1 MSENSRPETND
12 NREIIAK
19 LEVLLFVSPG
29 PTSIS
34 QLASTLQ
41 LSEEETMNLLN
52 ELETHYK
59 KHHGIRLQCINNQ
72 YQLTSASDYSQL
84 VESFLGLE
92 VTSRLT
98 QPALEALA
106 IIAYNQPTTRPEVD
120 GIRGVN
126 SDGVMKSLLTKG
138 LIEELGRSEAPGR
151 PILYGVTSDF
161 LQYFG
166 LDTLQQLPPV
176 NMEEITKRLKENGS
190 DRRIL
195 KG

>member
-1 MSENSRPETND
+1 MSEN
-12 NREIIAK
+12 NRSEIQVNWDTIAK
-19 LEVLLFVSPG
+19 LEALLFVSPG
-29 PTSIS
+29 PTSIN
-34 QLASTLQ
+34 QLATSLQ
-41 LSEEETMNLLN
+41 ISEERTIYLLSELDD
-52 ELETHYK
+52 HYK
-59 KHHGIRLQCINNQ
+59 KQHGIRLQCINNK
-72 YQLTSASDYSQL
+72 YQLTSASENSQL

-126 SDGVMKSLLTKG
+126 SDGVIKSLLTKG

-151 PILYGVTSDF
+151 PILYGVTSEF
-161 LQYFG
+161 LQHFG
-166 LDTLQQLPPV
+166 LDSLQQLPPV
-176 NMEEITKRLKENGS
+176 NLEEITKHSKENGT

>member
-1 MSENSRPETND
+1 MSENNRSEIQVNWET
-12 NREIIAK
+12 IAK
-19 LEVLLFVSPG
+19 LEALLFVSPG
-29 PTSIS
+29 PTSIN
-34 QLASTLQ
+34 QLATSLQ
-41 LSEEETMNLLN
+41 ISEERTIYLLR
-52 ELETHYK
+52 ELDDHYK
-59 KHHGIRLQCINNQ
+59 KQHGIRLQCINNK
-72 YQLTSASDYSQL
+72 YQLTSASEYSQL

-126 SDGVMKSLLTKG
+126 SDGVIKSLLTKG

-151 PILYGVTSDF
+151 PILYGVTSEF
-161 LQYFG
+161 LQHFG
-166 LDTLQQLPPV
+166 LDSLQQLPPV
-176 NMEEITKRLKENGS
+176 NLEEITKHSKENGT

>member
-1 MSENSRPETND
+1 MSENYKVEYQSDWEN
-12 NREIIAK
+12 IAK
-19 LEVLLFVSPG
+19 LETLLFVSSG
-29 PTSIS
+29 LTSVS
-34 QLASTLQ
+34 QLASSLQ
-41 LSEEETMNLLN
+41 ISEEVTLFLLN
-52 ELETHYK
+52 DLDEHYK
-59 KHHGIRLQCINNQ
+59 KQHGIRLQCINNK
-72 YQLTSASDYSQL
+72 YQLTSASEYSQL

-126 SDGVMKSLLTKG
+126 SDGVIKSLLTKG

-151 PILYGVTSDF
+151 PILYGVTSEF
-161 LQYFG
+161 LQHFG
-166 LDTLQQLPPV
+166 LDSLQQLPPV
-176 NMEEITKRLKENGS
+176 NLEEIVKHSKENGT

>member
-1 MSENSRPETND
+1 MSEN
-12 NREIIAK
+12 NRSEIQVNWDTIAK
-19 LEVLLFVSPG
+19 LEALLFVSPG
-29 PTSIS
+29 PTSIN
-34 QLASTLQ
+34 QLATSLQ
-41 LSEEETMNLLN
+41 ISEERTIYLLE
-52 ELETHYK
+52 ELDDHYK
-59 KHHGIRLQCINNQ
+59 KQHGIRLQCINNR
-72 YQLTSASDYSQL
+72 YQLTSASEYSQL

-126 SDGVMKSLLTKG
+126 SDGVIKSLLTKG

-151 PILYGVTSDF
+151 PILYGVTSEF
-161 LQYFG
+161 LQHFG
-166 LDTLQQLPPV
+166 LDSLQQLPPV
-176 NMEEITKRLKENGS
+176 NLEEITKHSKENGN

>member
-1 MSENSRPETND
+1 MSEN
-12 NREIIAK
+12 NRSEIQVNWDTIAK
-19 LEVLLFVSPG
+19 LEALLFVSPG
-29 PTSIS
+29 PTSIN
-34 QLASTLQ
+34 QLATSLQ
-41 LSEEETMNLLN
+41 ISEERTIYLLE
-52 ELETHYK
+52 ELDDHYK
-59 KHHGIRLQCINNQ
+59 KQHGIRLQCINNR
-72 YQLTSASDYSQL
+72 YQLTSASEYSQL

-126 SDGVMKSLLTKG
+126 SDGVIKSLLTKG

-151 PILYGVTSDF
+151 PILYGVTSEF
-161 LQYFG
+161 LQHFG
-166 LDTLQQLPPV
+166 LDSLQQLPPV
-176 NMEEITKRLKENGS
+176 NLEEITKHSKENGT

>member
-1 MSENSRPETND
+1 MSEIYTAEKQVDWD
-12 NREIIAK
+12 NIAK
-19 LEVLLFVSPG
+19 LEALLFVSSG
-29 PTSIS
+29 LASIN
-34 QLASTLQ
+34 QLASSLQ
-41 LSEEETMNLLN
+41 LSEEITINLLN
-52 ELETHYK
+52 ELDGHYK
-59 KHHGIRLQCINNQ
+59 NQHGIRLQCINNR
-72 YQLTSASDYSQL
+72 YQLTSASEYSKL

-106 IIAYNQPTTRPEVD
+106 IIAYKQPTTRPEVD

-138 LIEELGRSEAPGR
+138 LIEELGRSDAPGR
-151 PILYGVTSDF
+151 PILYGVTSEF

-166 LDTLQQLPPV
+166 LDSLQQLPPV
-176 NMEEITKRLKENGS
+176 KMEEITMHLKDNGT